1 MKYQNL
7 HGFNS
12 INKYVKYRLNRFKS
26 LPVSYQ
32 TLFEE
37 MFFEEK
43 NIIFE
48 YSEGYYIHKETYG
61 DSKKRVIA
69 ISNSLNYLL
78 KDLKHDDIVAIYL
91 ENDLEWIETF
101 WAILRSGF
109 RPLLLNKRLSDDVL
123 ESTMKDVD
131 CKAVISINKKFKVR
145 TLFIDEIKINQDG
158 IERSEFGSEILF
170 MSSGTSENVKVCS
183 YNAESFT
190 NIIWHAKQIITSNK
204 LVKKHYEGELK
215 LLTILPFYHI
225 FGFVAVYTWFAFFA
239 RTFVGINSLSPDV
252 IRFTITRHK
261 VTHVFAVPLLWQKA
275 YEAAMKAI
283 KAEGEKTSKKFQK
296 GLKIKKF
303 LGNSPLGS
311 LFSKVAFKQIRDKM
325 FGDSIYFLISGGA
338 FISPDVLEFFNAIG
352 YHMCNGYGT
361 TEIGITSVELS
372 NKYKTLI
379 SASIGE
385 PLHGTTYTLN
395 EKNELIVK
403 SNSMSN
409 YIMLG
414 KEKIDLSE
422 GYNTHDLMKE
432 EKGRYYF
439 LSRED
444 DLIVSITGE
453 NLNPN
458 IIEESLKMEKVEG
471 VALINGRD
479 GNMPVIL
486 LSVNKYLSSPQI
498 EEILK
503 EAKENIHKQNLQSQI
518 GKLEVVKGPLLVG
531 DEFKLN
537 RKRIERE
544 YYEGK
549 LNIYVRDNAESNK
562 NDEITLVIRNIFIK
576 ALKKEKVDNKG
587 DFFLDLGGS
596 SLEFFSVVSDIYNE
610 FSVDI
615 SKEGLTINS
624 VETISEVIQ
633 KKL

>member
-78 KDLKHDDIVAIYL
+78 KDLKHNDIVAIYL

-145 TLFIDEIKINQDG
+145 TLFIDEIKLNQQG
-158 IERSEFGSEILF
+158 IENDEFGSEILF

-471 VALINGRD
+471 AALINGRD
-479 GNMPVIL
+479 GNMPIIL

-503 EAKENIHKQNLQSQI
+503 ETKENIHKQNLQSQI

-624 VETISEVIQ
+624 VETISGVIQ

>member
-1 MKYQNL
+1 M
-7 HGFNS
+7 
-12 INKYVKYRLNRFKS
+12 
-26 LPVSYQ
+26 
-32 TLFEE
+32 
-37 MFFEEK
+37 
-43 NIIFE
+43 
-48 YSEGYYIHKETYG
+48 
-61 DSKKRVIA
+61 
-69 ISNSLNYLL
+69 
-78 KDLKHDDIVAIYL
+78 
-91 ENDLEWIETF
+91 
-101 WAILRSGF
+101 
-109 RPLLLNKRLSDDVL
+109 
-123 ESTMKDVD
+123 
-131 CKAVISINKKFKVR
+131 
-145 TLFIDEIKINQDG
+145 
-158 IERSEFGSEILF
+158 
-170 MSSGTSENVKVCS
+170 
-183 YNAESFT
+183 
-190 NIIWHAKQIITSNK
+190 
-204 LVKKHYEGELK
+204 
-215 LLTILPFYHI
+215 PFYHI

>member
-1 MKYQNL
+1 M
-7 HGFNS
+7 
-12 INKYVKYRLNRFKS
+12 
-26 LPVSYQ
+26 
-32 TLFEE
+32 
-37 MFFEEK
+37 
-43 NIIFE
+43 
-48 YSEGYYIHKETYG
+48 
-61 DSKKRVIA
+61 
-69 ISNSLNYLL
+69 NYLL

-145 TLFIDEIKINQDG
+145 TLFIDEIKINREG
-158 IERSEFGSEILF
+158 IGRSEFGTEILF

-225 FGFVAVYTWFAFFA
+225 FGFVAVYTWFAFFG
-239 RTFVGINSLSPDV
+239 RTFVGIDSLSPDV

-338 FISPDVLEFFNAIG
+338 FISTDVLEFFNAIG